1 MGPTPPHAAN
11 PPAGLS
17 SHILPTSANLVGV
30 CIMALSLIKLLPRHG
45 WLDGV
50 DELLALD
57 SVVFLASV
65 GLSYASLRVRRHA
78 ARLERWAEMLFLAG
92 LLMVIVASL
101 ALTYGIA

>member
-1 MGPTPPHAAN
+1 MAPHSTPAS
-11 PPAGLS
+11 LS

-45 WLDGV
+45 WTNGV

-65 GLSYASLRVRRHA
+65 ALSYTSMRVSRYAS
-78 ARLERWAEMLFLAG
+78 RLETWAERLFLFG
-92 LLMVIVASL
+92 LLLVILASL
-101 ALTYGIA
+101 ALAYGMS